1 MRHFLRTA
9 SIFRRPDAA
18 AFAVAP
24 LALGMLV
31 TASPAVLVAPPGTA
45 HRPTPGPAAA
55 ALRAVDV
62 AVVATTAKNDLAAA
76 QGAGEQAGGVPHRDN
91 R

>member
-9 SIFRRPDAA
+9 SAFRLPDAA

-31 TASPAVLVAPPGTA
+31 TAPAAVLVAPPGTA

-55 ALRAVDV
+55 APRTVDV
-62 AVVATTAKNDLAAA
+62 AVVAPPAENNLTTARSAV
-76 QGAGEQAGGVPHRDN
+76 EQ
-91 R
+91 

>member
-1 MRHFLRTA
+1 FLRTA

-31 TASPAVLVAPPGTA
+31 TASPAVLVAMPRKP

>member
-31 TASPAVLVAPPGTA
+31 TASPAVLVAMPRKP
-45 HRPTPGPAAA
+45 HRPTPSPAAA
-55 ALRAVDV
+55 APRTVDV
-62 AVVATTAKNDLAAA
+62 AVVAPPAENNLTTARSAV
-76 QGAGEQAGGVPHRDN
+76 EQAGGVPHRD

>member
-9 SIFRRPDAA
+9 PVFRRPDAA
-18 AFAVAP
+18 AVAVAP

-31 TASPAVLVAPPGTA
+31 TAPPAVLVALPRKPN
-45 HRPTPGPAAA
+45 RPTPSPAAA
-55 ALRAVDV
+55 APRTVDV
-62 AVVATTAKNDLAAA
+62 AVVASPAENNLTTA

-91 R
+91 P